1 MNILKVWIEKF
12 RTRRLGFTFAILAT
26 LSAGILIGS
35 VVSHGVDGK
44 EAKVDSSD
52 AQPLQI
58 PNPVNLST
66 TFTKIAKEVGPA
78 VVNINTVSY
87 PKNST
92 GRGAQGNSQSPDD
105 NGQGGDGQEG
115 QGQPGQGQG
124 QGQPGQPGQGQ
135 GQPGQGQGDNGMQD
149 FFNHFFGGPQ
159 GPEGEGPDGGER
171 EALGSGFIVDPRGYI
186 ITNNHV
192 VEKADKIWVKLST
205 DPIGDQGHA
214 ATVVGTD
221 KATDIAVLKIS
232 VGAPLPTVKLGNSD
246 GTQIGDWVLAIG
258 SPFGLNQTVT
268 AGIISSENRS
278 LQGQGGMGAGEFQ
291 HFIQTDAAINP
302 GNSGGPLVNMDGQVI
317 GMNTAIYTQSAGNE
331 GIGFAMPADTI
342 ANVYNQLI
350 GPDHKVVRGSIGIT
364 FQAIM
369 SSAVG
374 HVYGFKNGVIIS
386 SVTPGFPADKAGLK
400 PGDIIVSIDGR
411 PIKGGDDL
419 INDIAGRKPGS
430 TATLGYIHDGKH
442 ATTTVTIADRAA
454 MLAALSSGAS
464 PSGNS
469 NGPQESGTSKLG
481 MAVSNVPPEMASKAG
496 INGGVLIRS
505 IRPGSFADGLQG
517 LAPGEV
523 VLQMNRQPIANIQ
536 QFQEL
541 ASKLKSGDD
550 VVFLVVDPQHA
561 SLGNE
566 YVGGTLP

>member
-1 MNILKVWIEKF
+1 MNIWKVLIDKF

-35 VVSHGVDGK
+35 VVAHGVEGK
-44 EAKVDSSD
+44 ETKVDSSD
-52 AQPLQI
+52 AQPLQV

-66 TFTKIAKEVGPA
+66 TFTKIARDVGPA

-87 PKNST
+87 PKNSS
-92 GRGAQGNSQSPDD
+92 GRNFQGNLQGPD
-105 NGQGGDGQEG
+105 EG
-115 QGQPGQGQG
+115 QGQQG
-124 QGQPGQPGQGQ
+124 
-135 GQPGQGQGDNGMQD
+135 PGQGQGDNGMQD
-149 FFNHFFGGPQ
+149 FFNHFFGFGGPQ

-171 EALGSGFIVDPRGYI
+171 MALGSGFIVDPRGYI

-192 VEKADKIWVKLST
+192 VEKADKIWVKLTT
-205 DPIGDQGHA
+205 DPRGDQGHP

-221 KATDIAVLKIS
+221 KATDIAVLKIN
-232 VGAPLPTVKLGNSD
+232 VGKPLPTVKLGNST

-278 LQGQGGMGAGEFQ
+278 LTGQGGIGSGEFQ

-331 GIGFAMPADTI
+331 GIGFAMPSDTI

-350 GPDHKVVRGSIGIT
+350 GPEHKVVRGSIGIT
-364 FQAIM
+364 FQAVM

-400 PGDIIVSIDGR
+400 PGDIIISIDGR

-430 TATLGYIHDGKH
+430 TATIGYINHAGKH
-442 ATTTVTIADRAA
+442 ETTTVTIADRAA
-454 MLAALSSGAS
+454 MLSALNNGTS
-464 PSGNS
+464 PSGS
-469 NGPQESGTSKLG
+469 TNGPQQNGSTKLG
-481 MAVSNVPPEMASKAG
+481 LGVSNIPPDMASKAG
-496 INGGVLIRS
+496 ISGGVLIRS

-523 VLQMNRQPIANIQ
+523 ILQMNRQPISNVQ
-536 QFQEL
+536 QFQEM

-550 VVFLVVDPQHA
+550 VVFLVVDPQHP
-561 SLGNE
+561 SMGNE

>member
-1 MNILKVWIEKF
+1 MNILKVWIDKF

-35 VVSHGVDGK
+35 IVAHGVEGK

-52 AQPLQI
+52 AQPLQV
-58 PNPVNLST
+58 PSPVNLST
-66 TFTKIAKEVGPA
+66 TFTKIAKDVGPA

-87 PKNST
+87 PKNSP
-92 GRGAQGNSQSPDD
+92 GRSLQGNPQGGDD
-105 NGQGGDGQEG
+105 NGQGEQEG
-115 QGQPGQGQG
+115 PGQGQ
-124 QGQPGQPGQGQ
+124 QGQ
-135 GQPGQGQGDNGMQD
+135 GQGQGQGDNGMQD
-149 FFNHFFGGPQ
+149 FFNHFFGFGGPQ

-171 EALGSGFIVDPRGYI
+171 MALGSGFIVDPRGYI

-192 VEKADKIWVKLST
+192 VEKADKIWVKLTT
-205 DPIGDQGHA
+205 DPVGDQGHA

-221 KATDIAVLKIS
+221 KATDIAVLKIN
-232 VGAPLPTVKLGNSD
+232 VGSPLPTVKLGNSD

-278 LQGQGGMGAGEFQ
+278 LPNEGGMGGGEFQ

-350 GPDHKVVRGSIGIT
+350 GPEHKVVRGSIGIT
-364 FQAIM
+364 FQAVM

-419 INDIAGRKPGS
+419 ISDIAGRKPGS
-430 TATLGYIHDGKH
+430 TATLGYINHDGKH
-442 ATTTVTIADRAA
+442 ESATVTIADRAA
-454 MLAALSSGAS
+454 MMAALNNGNS
-464 PSGNS
+464 PSGNA
-469 NGPQESGTSKLG
+469 NGPQENGTTKLG
-481 MAVSNVPPEMASKAG
+481 MGVSNVPPEMASKAG
-496 INGGVLIRS
+496 ISGGVLIRS

-523 VLQMNRQPIANIQ
+523 ILQMNRQPITNVQ

-550 VVFLVVDPQHA
+550 VVFLVIDPQH
-561 SLGNE
+561 SNMGNE

>member
-1 MNILKVWIEKF
+1 MNVWKVWIGKL
-12 RTRRLGFTFAILAT
+12 RTRRLSFTFAILAT

-35 VVSHGVDGK
+35 VVAHGVNGK

-58 PNPVNLST
+58 PSPVNLST
-66 TFTKIAKEVGPA
+66 TFTQIVKQVGPA

-87 PKNST
+87 SKNT
-92 GRGAQGNSQSPDD
+92 NGRSAQGSVQGPDD
-105 NGQGGDGQEG
+105 NGPDGGEGDGQ
-115 QGQPGQGQG
+115 QGQG
-124 QGQPGQPGQGQ
+124 
-135 GQPGQGQGDNGMQD
+135 PGQGQGDNGMQD
-149 FFNHFFGGPQ
+149 FFNHFFGFGGPQ
-159 GPEGEGPDGGER
+159 GPQGEAPDGGER

-205 DPIGDQGHA
+205 DPRGDQGHA

-221 KATDIAVLKIS
+221 KATDIAVLKINVS
-232 VGAPLPTVKLGNSD
+232 TPLPTVKLGNSD

-278 LQGQGGMGAGEFQ
+278 LAGEGGIGAGEFQ

-331 GIGFAMPADTI
+331 GIGFAMPSDTI

-350 GPDHKVVRGSIGIT
+350 GPGHKVVRGSIGIT
-364 FQAIM
+364 FQAVT
-369 SSAVG
+369 SSAVA

-386 SVTPGFPADKAGLK
+386 SVQPGFPADKAGLK
-400 PGDIIVSIDGR
+400 PGDIITSIDGR

-419 INDIAGRKPGS
+419 ISDIAGRKPGS

-442 ATTTVTIADRAA
+442 ETATVTIADRAA
-454 MLAALSSGAS
+454 MMAALNNGGA

-469 NGPQESGTSKLG
+469 NGPQQSGTTKLG
-481 MAVSNVPPEMASKAG
+481 MSVSNVPPDMGSKAG
-496 INGGVLIRS
+496 ITGGVIIRS
-505 IRPGSFADGLQG
+505 IRPGSFADSLQG

-523 VLQMNRQPIANIQ
+523 ILQMNRQPIANVQ

-550 VVFLVVDPQHA
+550 VVFLVVDPQHS
-561 SLGNE
+561 SLGNT
-566 YVGGTLP
+566 YIGGTLP

>member
-1 MNILKVWIEKF
+1 MNIWKVWIDKF

-35 VVSHGVDGK
+35 VVAHGVDGK

-52 AQPLQI
+52 AQPLQV

-92 GRGAQGNSQSPDD
+92 GRSMQGNPQGGDD
-105 NGQGGDGQEG
+105 NGQGEQEG
-115 QGQPGQGQG
+115 PGQGQ
-124 QGQPGQPGQGQ
+124 QG
-135 GQPGQGQGDNGMQD
+135 PGQGQGDNGMQD
-149 FFNHFFGGPQ
+149 FFNHFFGFGGPQ

-171 EALGSGFIVDPRGYI
+171 MALGSGFIVDPRGYI

-192 VEKADKIWVKLST
+192 VEKADKIWVKLTS
-205 DPIGDQGHA
+205 DPVGDQGHA

-221 KATDIAVLKIS
+221 KATDIAVLKIN
-232 VGAPLPTVKLGNSD
+232 VGSPLPTVKLGNSD

-258 SPFGLNQTVT
+258 SPFGLNQSVT

-278 LQGQGGMGAGEFQ
+278 LQGEGGIGAGEFQ

-331 GIGFAMPADTI
+331 GIGFAMPSDTI

-350 GPDHKVVRGSIGIT
+350 GPEHKVVRGSIGIT
-364 FQAIM
+364 FQAVM

-419 INDIAGRKPGS
+419 ISDIAGRKPGS
-430 TATLGYIHDGKH
+430 TATLGYINHDGKH
-442 ATTTVTIADRAA
+442 ESATVTIADRAA
-454 MLAALSSGAS
+454 MMAALNNGNS
-464 PSGNS
+464 PSGNA
-469 NGPQESGTSKLG
+469 NGPQENGTTKLG
-481 MAVSNVPPEMASKAG
+481 MGVSNVPPEMASKAG
-496 INGGVLIRS
+496 ISGGVLIRS

-523 VLQMNRQPIANIQ
+523 ILQMNRQPITNVQ

-550 VVFLVVDPQHA
+550 VVFLVIDPQHA
-561 SLGNE
+561 NMGNE